1 MDEQSV
7 CYSPNPVQ
15 QIPYNPEFS
24 VDNPCNPT
32 LRLLALGWE
41 VLTTT
46 AITVLA
52 SNALETDQEGD
63 AIQKEFWATPRR

>member
-1 MDEQSV
+1 MA
-7 CYSPNPVQ
+7 
-15 QIPYNPEFS
+15 
-24 VDNPCNPT
+24 NPCNPT

-46 AITVLA
+46 AVTVLA